1 MAYTNDANKSSPG
14 SFVTTEPLAPLL
26 NGLKRAFDSSDHTD
40 FTIICQGRQWKAH
53 KVVLCA
59 QSEWFKKSCAEC
71 WKEGQE
77 GAITFPEDEPDVIE
91 AMLHWFY
98 EFDYGTSQDIKW
110 PLALDVK
117 VYAVAGKY
125 LLPNLQRL
133 AAAKFEQRAKKE
145 WQSEDFAEA
154 ITEIYDGPLESIIL
168 RATVAQ
174 IVTEHRMELF
184 HPGEGSKRFIS
195 MAGKIPKF
203 GRDLLVMWCLFEH
216 GDEWAKYNCPKCG
229 ACWAIEKKSRG
240 TVLGCPKGCHS
251 NRGSTWWDRFE
262 QA

>member
-1 MAYTNDANKSSPG
+1 MANTNDAQNSSPG
-14 SFVTTEPLAPLL
+14 SFVTPEPLAPLL
-26 NGLKRAFDSSDHTD
+26 KGLKRAFDSSDHTD

-77 GAITFPEDEPDVIE
+77 GVITFTEDEPDVIE

-98 EFDYGTSQDIKW
+98 EFDYGTSSDIKR
-110 PLALDVK
+110 PLVLDVK

-133 AAAKFEQRAKKE
+133 AAAKFEKRAEKE

-154 ITEIYDGPLESIIL
+154 IMISHDSFVESDVTL
-168 RATVAQ
+168 RAIISLTVN
-174 IVTEHRMELF
+174 EHRVELF
-184 HPGEGSKRFIS
+184 NPGEGSKRFIS
-195 MAGKIPKF
+195 MAGEIPKF
-203 GRDLLVMWCLFEH
+203 GRDVLI
-216 GDEWAKYNCPKCG
+216 A
-229 ACWAIEKKSRG
+229 SRG
-240 TVLGCPKGCHS
+240 TGDSKGWVGWVKYKCPQCGMYWSTSNTNTLLGCP
-251 NRGSTWWDRFE
+251 RVI
-262 QA
+262 